1 MKAASGST
9 HLAAHFVLGADE
21 WTVRWCADR
30 DGDRCED
37 RLSKSII
44 NNFQESRKMSSEKA
58 RIFGRQLAAAREL
71 LNITQAQLAEAAGVH
86 QPIIARI
93 EAGTVDPRAT
103 TIAKLQEAI
112 ERQGVEF
119 TNGRN
124 PGVRFKDDRAFPRTP

>member
-1 MKAASGST
+1 
-9 HLAAHFVLGADE
+9 
-21 WTVRWCADR
+21 
-30 DGDRCED
+30 
-37 RLSKSII
+37 
-44 NNFQESRKMSSEKA
+44 MSSEKA

-93 EAGTVDPRAT
+93 EAGTVDPRPA

-119 TNGRN
+119 TNGDN
-124 PGVRFKDDRAFPRTP
+124 PGVRFKSSRPLQT